1 VPFYTKL
8 TNYSLQPKGSRT
20 QITEVTFKKEFHAID
35 GGTLLYLLFQMV
47 NRRVIQVETLFD
59 ILQDIDSKLQ
69 ALGVGNH

>member
-1 VPFYTKL
+1 
-8 TNYSLQPKGSRT
+8 
-20 QITEVTFKKEFHAID
+20 VTFKKEFHAID